1 MLGRQRRLCDVLS
14 TGERRRRAIL
24 VVGAAVAAFAF
35 SGCGDRGDRDGSQ
48 AVVAQPV
55 VPRETEAEPTPGSAD
70 GLRRAE
76 PLVTEEEATPQASSS
91 VGRAARGRVFSSDDR
106 ASFRRLERSLGGRYG
121 VALAGS
127 AASEVAQVGSLR
139 TGVAWS
145 TSKVPIA
152 MAVIA
157 AGAGQV
163 QKQNLAAAITLSDN
177 SAADSLWKALGDG
190 QTAAQAADAQL
201 RAAGDTSTMIE
212 SRQLL
217 PGFSSFGQT
226 QWSLRNQAIFTAG
239 MACTTAGTE
248 VLALM
253 GRVDT
258 SQRWGLGAAD
268 VAAEFKGGWGPGVDP
283 GVGRA
288 ISTGKWGR

>member
-1 MLGRQRRLCDVLS
+1 M
-14 TGERRRRAIL
+14 
-24 VVGAAVAAFAF
+24 
-35 SGCGDRGDRDGSQ
+35 
-48 AVVAQPV
+48 
-55 VPRETEAEPTPGSAD
+55 
-70 GLRRAE
+70 
-76 PLVTEEEATPQASSS
+76 
-91 VGRAARGRVFSSDDR
+91 
-106 ASFRRLERSLGGRYG
+106 
-121 VALAGS
+121 ALAGS
-127 AASEVAQVGSLR
+127 TGGQDVVEVGSLR

-157 AGAGQV
+157 AGAGQA
-163 QKQNLAAAITLSDN
+163 QRQNLEAAITRSDN
-177 SAADSLWKALGDG
+177 SAAERLWEALGEG
-190 QTAAQAADAQL
+190 RAAAQAADAQL

-226 QWSLRNQAIFTAG
+226 RWSLRDQAIFSAG
-239 MACTTAGTE
+239 MACTGAGAA

-253 GRVDT
+253 GKVDP

-283 GVGRA
+283 GVGSGYLDRQMGLLTLDGRRA
-288 ISTGKWGR
+288 AVAIAAAPADGSHESGISALTEIARWIVARADPSELPADSAC